1 MKFDQQKVFPYP
13 VLRPDIDD
21 YLDGEFQAMVDFNVS
36 DDASEV
42 RINME
47 FALSVAEIQAEIDA
61 GNAEFVAVIAS
72 RETFYRTTLRTAKA
86 KTTKTFRADQIRGEL
101 LISPFIVA
109 KKDIRGFRSVDINP
123 EFGASRFDF
132 DVGEVLAIDEPKAIY
147 FDRDLFRPLSSVLVL
162 ARDPRQQEWT
172 WKLSY
177 DQDKL
182 RILVGDKTK
191 EEIDRARNTQKNKSI
206 LINSIWF
213 SAVAEAVNQLKQ
225 GSDYDDLRWASVI
238 RQQCHNKGIDLDGS
252 DSDSY
257 QIAQTLL
264 ANPLGLLEEV
274 FREEQS

>member
-109 KKDIRGFRSVDINP
+109 KKDIRGFRSVDINQ
-123 EFGASRFDF
+123 EFGAGGFSFEA
-132 DVGEVLAIDEPKAIY
+132 GEVLAIDEPKAVY
-147 FDRDLFRPLSSVLVL
+147 FNRDLFTPLSSVLEL
-162 ARDPRQQEWT
+162 ALDPSQKESKWT
-172 WKLSY
+172 LSF

-182 RILVGDKTK
+182 RILVGEKSK
-191 EEIDRARNTQKNKSI
+191 EKIDLARNKQDNKSI

-213 SAVAEAVNQLKQ
+213 GAVAEATNQLKQ
-225 GSDYDDLRWASVI
+225 ISDYDDLRWASVI
-238 RQQCHNKGIDLDGS
+238 RQQCHNRGIDLEGG
-252 DSDSY
+252 DSY
-257 QIAQTLL
+257 QIAHTLL
-264 ANPLGLLEEV
+264 ANPLGLLEQV
-274 FREEQS
+274 FSEEQAL

>member
-252 DSDSY
+252 DSY